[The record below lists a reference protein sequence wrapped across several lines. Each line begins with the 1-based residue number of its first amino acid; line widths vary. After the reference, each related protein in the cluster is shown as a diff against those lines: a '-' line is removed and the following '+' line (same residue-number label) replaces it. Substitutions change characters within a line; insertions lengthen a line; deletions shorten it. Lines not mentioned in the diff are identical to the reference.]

1 MQSSN
6 IEIPLI
12 ISVSRGKSPG
22 EVLLIAWLYH
32 LYLFKMFYNRAIILI
47 SRQWASDENRVYLAM
62 LNYRKYITLGNQII
76 TTFKPY
82 GILETIFLVHYF
94 ILLAHLYQICHVS
107 VTLPVTRCTSHS
119 CGRKVKQFEVDDHL
133 YIFYIGVWHLCVPCM
148 IMEIFWLNWQKVN

>member
-22 EVLLIAWLYH
+22 EVLLIAWLNH
-32 LYLFKMFYNRAIILI
+32 FYLFKMFYNRAIILI
-47 SRQWASDENRVYLAM
+47 SRQWASDEIRVYLAM

-82 GILETIFLVHYF
+82 GILETFSLFIISFYWLTCIRFVLFQLLCQSHDVPAIVVVVKSNSLKSTTTCIYFTSGFDIYVYLVWSWRSF
-94 ILLAHLYQICHVS
+94 DSID
-107 VTLPVTRCTSHS
+107 
-119 CGRKVKQFEVDDHL
+119 KK
-133 YIFYIGVWHLCVPCM
+133 
-148 IMEIFWLNWQKVN
+148 